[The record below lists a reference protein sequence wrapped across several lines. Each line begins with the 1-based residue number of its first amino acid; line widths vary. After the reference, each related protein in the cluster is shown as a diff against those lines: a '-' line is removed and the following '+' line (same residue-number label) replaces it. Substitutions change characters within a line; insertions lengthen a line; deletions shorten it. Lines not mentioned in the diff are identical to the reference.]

1 MLDSI
6 FTAVYPADFD
16 HLLTIFSVNL
26 FTLGANMKEM
36 QAAAG
41 HASMKA
47 LAHNQRKFGCS
58 PKLIQVIQ
66 RVISRDSTN
75 DINSENTMRC
85 FIIFLR

>member
-1 MLDSI
+1 ML
-6 FTAVYPADFD
+6 
-16 HLLTIFSVNL
+16 
-26 FTLGANMKEM
+26 
-36 QAAAG
+36 AAAG

-66 RVISRDSTN
+66 RVISKESTN